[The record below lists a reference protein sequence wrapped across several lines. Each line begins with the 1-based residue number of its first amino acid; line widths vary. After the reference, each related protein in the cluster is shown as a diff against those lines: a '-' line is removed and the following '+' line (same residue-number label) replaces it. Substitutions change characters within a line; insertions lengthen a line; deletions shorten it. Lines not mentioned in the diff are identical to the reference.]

1 MMLALAI
8 STCDENFKLHRLLKT
23 EIANI
28 RLNTAFPKEG
38 VFIAGQDKVFI
49 AKDEVF
55 IEEGHLSQL
64 SEILT
69 ALKSIISQRENW
81 RTKEGLETNRLIPTK
96 MRKMLG
102 LKTMLM
108 TERKAFRGER

>member
-1 MMLALAI
+1 MIGDAI
-8 STCDENFKLHRLLKT
+8 ASKK

-69 ALKSIISQRENW
+69 TLKSIISQRENW
-81 RTKEGLETNRLIPTK
+81 RTNEKNVGTEDNADDNKAEGIQSRTTEEPGETKVHGKSHARYI
-96 MRKMLG
+96 RV
-102 LKTMLM
+102 
-108 TERKAFRGER
+108 